1 MSLSYEMVWTI
12 IVSSWVLTF
21 MFLRFWYVLRQ
32 YSFWKIFIY
41 WFALL
46 FSVASYFFWVT
57 SGDIISNILIAGLI
71 VSLPL
76 SIVVTFFNKW
86 ILEARLRAEVSNV
99 TRTRIWRTYLLL
111 CLVAY
116 ALLLIVITSGSYYF
130 YLTLQYWNFV
140 LQPGV
145 AQGALIFWALF
156 NIAIIVSIFKNNIE
170 RVALFL
176 PILSFITVLPLI
188 LFTPAI
194 DAVTAMT
201 LGVVTHLLFRK

>member
-1 MSLSYEMVWTI
+1 MVWTI

-116 ALLLIVITSGSYYF
+116 ALLLIVTSGSYYF